1 MTKTLNLQL
10 ELFSQTLDSKGLI
23 KRFCSSKKPKPPL
36 LSVLVSDIRGKLLEL
51 AKIEVA
57 QYGEAKAKSVI
68 GKAMSKY
75 PEFRTQSKDLMSI
88 IDSVIEEANSINSK
102 DLKSY
107 IPQKK
112 KQEKVETKELPP
124 LKKSEKVVLRF
135 APGPSGPLHLGHT
148 RALALNNYYKQRYNG
163 KLILRL
169 EDTNPNAIDLEAYD
183 MIQEDL
189 EWLGVKA
196 DEVVIQSDR
205 IDIYYA
211 DIRKIIF
218 DGGAYVTKSDAE
230 EWRELKRQ
238 KKAHPDRDRSPEV
251 QMAEFESLLSGDNGI
266 VVIKTNLE
274 DPNPALRDFVALRVV
289 DAPHPLQETKYRL
302 WPLYNFAVAIDDY
315 RLGITHVLRGKDHL
329 NNTEKQKWI
338 YKYMGWKEPEF
349 IHYGLVSIPK
359 TNLKTSKIRQSILEG
374 EYSGWDDCR
383 IATIKALARRGY
395 SSDTFS
401 KYWEASGVKEVDIKF
416 SWQNFDAM
424 NKDLIDSKSKR
435 LFFVP
440 EPKEFIFKSEKTIE
454 KEAPW
459 HPENKALGN
468 RLESITSGSKIYLPS
483 TDLSKIIDA
492 SEIRLKNLCNVK
504 INGKN
509 LEFSG
514 YKHKKGIPIFQWCS
528 GSKEIVLHYPDGT
541 NSKGLV
547 EDNLEGLNNSVVQ
560 FERTGFVRLEE
571 DKAFFLHR

>member
-1 MTKTLNLQL
+1 MSDVRDK
-10 ELFSQTLDSKGLI
+10 LF
-23 KRFCSSKKPKPPL
+23 
-36 LSVLVSDIRGKLLEL
+36 EL

-68 GKAMSKY
+68 GKAMGKFPELRSQAKY
-75 PEFRTQSKDLMSI
+75 LMSI
-88 IDSVIEEANSINSK
+88 IDQVIEEVNVLDAN

-107 IPQKK
+107 IPKK
-112 KQEKVETKELPP
+112 IKPSKVEAKKLPS
-124 LKKSEKVVLRF
+124 LAKNENMVLRF

-148 RALALNNYYKQRYNG
+148 RALALNNYYKNRYNG

-169 EDTNPNAIDLEAYD
+169 EDTNPNAVDNDAYD

-189 EWLGVKA
+189 SWLGIEA
-196 DEVVIQSDR
+196 DEVVIQSER
-205 IDIYYA
+205 LETYYK
-211 DIRKIIF
+211 DIRKILSE
-218 DGGAYVTKSDAE
+218 GGAYVTKSDAE

-238 KKAHPDRDRSPEV
+238 KRAHPDRDRKPEV
-251 QMAEFESLLSGDNGI
+251 QIKEFDSLLEDEHGI

-274 DPNPALRDFVALRVV
+274 DPNPALRDFVAFRIVE
-289 DAPHPLQETKYRL
+289 DSHPLQKSKYRL

-338 YKYMGWKEPEF
+338 YRYMGWEEPEF

-359 TNLKTSKIRQSILEG
+359 TNLKTSKIRQSISDG

-383 IATIKALARRGY
+383 IATIRALARRGY
-395 SSDTFS
+395 SSETFS
-401 KYWEASGVKEVDIKF
+401 KYWESSGVKEVDIKF

-424 NKDLIDSKSKR
+424 NKDFIDAKSKR
-435 LFFVP
+435 LFFVS
-440 EPKEFIFKSEKTIE
+440 EPREYIFSSEKTIT

-459 HPENKALGN
+459 HPDNKDLGN
-468 RLESITSGSKIYLPS
+468 RIEDIKTGSKIYLS
-483 TDLSKIIDA
+483 NADLSNIKDA

-504 INGKN
+504 INGDK

-514 YKHKKGIPIFQWCS
+514 FEHKKGIPIFQWCS
-528 GSKEIVLHYPDGT
+528 RSTEIELYYPDGKI
-541 NSKGLV
+541 SKGLV
-547 EDNLEGLNNSVVQ
+547 EDNIDNLDNTVVQ
-560 FERTGFVRLEE
+560 FERTGFVRLEG

>member
-1 MTKTLNLQL
+1 M
-10 ELFSQTLDSKGLI
+10 
-23 KRFCSSKKPKPPL
+23 
-36 LSVLVSDIRGKLLEL
+36 SDIKGKLLEL
-51 AKIEVA
+51 AKIEAA
-57 QYGEAKAKSVI
+57 QYGEAKSKSVI
-68 GKAMSKY
+68 GKAMGKY
-75 PEFRTQSKDLMSI
+75 PEFRTQAKDLMSV
-88 IDSVIEEANSINSK
+88 IDEVIVEVNSIDAN

-107 IPQKK
+107 LPKK
-112 KQEKVETKELPP
+112 KKPVKAETKELTA
-124 LKKSEKVVLRF
+124 LNNADKVVLRF

-148 RALALNNYYKQRYNG
+148 RALALNNYYKTRYNG

-169 EDTNPNAIDLEAYD
+169 EDTNPNAIDSDAYD

-189 EWLGVKA
+189 AWLGIEA
-196 DEVVIQSDR
+196 DEVIIQSERVDT
-205 IDIYYA
+205 YYE
-211 DIRKIIF
+211 DIRKILSE
-218 DGGAYVTKSDAE
+218 GGAYVTKSDAE

-238 KKAHPDRDRSPEV
+238 KKAHPDRNRKPDV
-251 QMAEFESLLSGDNGI
+251 QVKEFESLLSGENGI

-274 DPNPALRDFVALRVV
+274 DPNPALRDFVAFRVV
-289 DAPHPLQETKYRL
+289 VDPHPLQKSKYRL

-338 YKYMGWKEPEF
+338 YKYMGWNEPEF

-395 SSDTFS
+395 SSETFS
-401 KYWEASGVKEVDIKF
+401 KYWESSGVKEVDIKF

-435 LFFVP
+435 LFFVS
-440 EPKEFIFKSEKTIE
+440 EPKEFIFKSENTIE

-459 HPENKALGN
+459 HPDNKDLGN
-468 RLESITSGSKIYLPS
+468 RIESIKSGSKIYLS
-483 TDLSKIIDA
+483 SSDLNKIKDA

-504 INGKN
+504 IKGNE
-509 LEFSG
+509 LEFLDFE
-514 YKHKKGIPIFQWCS
+514 HKKGIPILQWCS
-528 GSKEIVLHYPDGT
+528 GSKDIELYYPDGT
-541 NSKGLV
+541 ISSGLV
-547 EDNLEGLNNSVVQ
+547 EDNIDELDNTVVQ
-560 FERTGFVRLEE
+560 FERTGFVRLEGA
-571 DKAFFLHR
+571 KAFFLHR

>member
-1 MTKTLNLQL
+1 MP
-10 ELFSQTLDSKGLI
+10 DI
-23 KRFCSSKKPKPPL
+23 K
-36 LSVLVSDIRGKLLEL
+36 GKLLEL
-51 AKIEVA
+51 AKIEAA
-57 QYGEAKAKSVI
+57 QYGEAKSKSVI
-68 GKAMSKY
+68 GKAMGKY
-75 PEFRTQSKDLMSI
+75 PEFRTQAKELMAI
-88 IDSVIEEANSINSK
+88 IDDVIDEANSFDAK

-107 IPQKK
+107 IPKKK

-124 LKKSEKVVLRF
+124 LNKSEKVVLRF

-148 RALALNNYYKQRYNG
+148 RALALNNYYKKRYNG

-169 EDTNPNAIDLEAYD
+169 EDTNPNAIDSEAYD
-183 MIQEDL
+183 LIPEDL
-189 EWLGVKA
+189 SWLGIEA
-196 DEVVIQSDR
+196 DEVIIQSER
-205 IDIYYA
+205 VDIYYE
-211 DIRKIIF
+211 DIRKIISE
-218 DGGAYVTKSDAE
+218 GGAYVTKSDAE

-238 KKAHPDRDRSPEV
+238 KKAHPDRDRKPEV
-251 QMAEFESLLSGDNGI
+251 QIKEFESLLSGEDGI

-289 DAPHPLQETKYRL
+289 ADPHPLQKTKYRL

-338 YKYMGWKEPEF
+338 YKYMGWEEPEF

-359 TNLKTSKIRQSILEG
+359 TNLKTSKIRQSISDG

-383 IATIKALARRGY
+383 IATIRALARRGY
-395 SSDTFS
+395 SSETFS
-401 KYWEASGVKEVDIKF
+401 KYWESSGVKEVDIKF

-424 NKDLIDSKSKR
+424 NKDFIDAKSKR
-435 LFFVP
+435 LFFVS
-440 EPKEFIFKSEKTIE
+440 EPREYIFSSEKTIT

-459 HPENKALGN
+459 HPDNKDLGN
-468 RLESITSGSKIYLPS
+468 RIEDIVSGSKIYLPN
-483 TDLSKIIDA
+483 TDLSNIPDA

-504 INGKN
+504 INRDK

-514 YKHKKGIPIFQWCS
+514 FEHKKGIPIFQWCS
-528 GSKEIVLHYPDGT
+528 RSIEIELYYPDGKI
-541 NSKGLV
+541 SKGLV
-547 EDNLEGLNNSVVQ
+547 EDNIDNLDNTVVQ
-560 FERTGFVRLEE
+560 FERTGFVRLEG